1 MESFVSF
8 ALSYLANNV
17 PTVIELLEKNKSFD
31 ARIKDCYDR
40 ARNQWNKAASE
51 QYAGKEMEHLD
62 DLKTYLSGNPDGM
75 DNEVE
80 ELVGRWI
87 LEMRK
92 DPLCAAYI
100 NEIKT
105 DKLLLNTAFHAE
117 TLSEV
122 ARVVDT
128 LNGKIESIS
137 SKLDS
142 SITMTKGLERLV
154 EEGNRSILQ
163 KIDAGSHF
171 WENRKD
177 DDALVLLDHFFDGKV
192 SRHIPNFDFNGTK
205 LVNQSLWTDEENEN
219 LIVNRLKRWGYFL
232 VKGAE
237 GRGKSILCLKAAYRL
252 YLDGYMVFITQK
264 SWDWEKIQEFVEDI
278 TSSELKAVIILE
290 DIHKLSVGSNDVI
303 SYIQSY
309 CDGRLKENQPLNTL
323 FLVNLRPSLEGE
335 EKLLVNTVS
344 KRHYLELAGEVE
356 SNRARGLTDFL
367 VSAHNLVLDQLRVEN
382 IPLEDSIPPNLKV
395 LTVFFT
401 IYTDPSAKT
410 SVATKSKVLH
420 LYTRDYGLS
429 QPDDFKVK
437 TLSLLGSLGV
447 FDAPVDSFF
456 LEAAE
461 VALLFRYVNLG
472 FCYFVD
478 NKFYMSHSTDA
489 HYLCLALSAAVQGG
503 GGYVNLVTEA
513 IKSYYERI
521 MNRQSLSEELR
532 KDVGKDFVVP
542 VLQELYR
549 KNEFNTL
556 YGYFRREDIS
566 DSILKISPTYIVAA
580 LYTNETTPSSRISL
594 YTNNIQLFKK
604 HILDFSSVTLLFI
617 YLILRNHYAYT
628 KGIQD
633 LFDDP
638 EGLVLTEYLNARG
651 KELFVSGQA
660 KVRRNISAIGDF
672 HKSLLEKYEASRSR
686 KKPQLIR
693 TPDFR
698 PKSSLAQVELYQMA
712 LEVKEGISYPGT
724 HDQAKHIMDIVA
736 KNVSRFPGCESPYNL
751 SRIFRNLGAIDY
763 DLYLEYIN
771 SDDICNEIKYNVSR
785 GRFGISYL
793 FLYSHFY
800 NKNPEIKDLIDK
812 QFLSLTP
819 IARQALRNWIYKIRL
834 HNPGLV
840 FSEGSLAF
848 AVEQALKS
856 SPANQIN

>member
-1 MESFVSF
+1 MEPFVSF

-17 PTVIELLEKNKSFD
+17 PTVIDLLEKNKSFD

-40 ARNQWNKAASE
+40 ARNQWNRAASE
-51 QYAGKEMEHLD
+51 RYAGKEMEHLD
-62 DLKTYLSGNPDGM
+62 DLKAYLSGNPDGM
-75 DNEVE
+75 DDEVE

-92 DPLCAAYI
+92 DSLCAAYI

-105 DKLLLNTAFHAE
+105 DKLLLNTAFHSE

-122 ARVVDT
+122 ARVVDA
-128 LNGKIESIS
+128 LDGKIESIS
-137 SKLDS
+137 SKLDN

-177 DDALVLLDHFFDGKV
+177 EDALVLLDLFLGGKIN
-192 SRHIPNFDFNGTK
+192 HQIPNFDFNGEK
-205 LVNQSLWTDEENEN
+205 LSNHSLWTDEKNEK

-252 YLDGYMVFITQK
+252 FLDGYMVFITKK

-278 TSSELKAVIILE
+278 TGSELKAVIILE
-290 DIHKLSVGSNDVI
+290 DVHKLSVDSNDVI
-303 SYIQSY
+303 SYIRNY
-309 CDGRLKENQPLNTL
+309 CDGRLKMNQPLNTL
-323 FLVNLRPSLEGE
+323 FLANLRPSLEGE

-367 VSAHNLVLDQLRVEN
+367 VSAHNLVLEQLRVDN

-395 LTVFFT
+395 LTIFFT
-401 IYTDPSAKT
+401 IYTDPSAP
-410 SVATKSKVLH
+410 SLVATNSKVLF
-420 LYTRDYGLS
+420 LYTRNYGLT
-429 QPDDFKVK
+429 QPNGFKTN
-437 TLSLLGSLGV
+437 TLALLGSLGV
-447 FDAPVDSFF
+447 FDAPVDSAF
-456 LEAAE
+456 LTEAE
-461 VALLFRYVNLG
+461 INLLFHYVRSGLC
-472 FCYFVD
+472 FFVD

-489 HYLCLALSAAVQGG
+489 RYLCSALSLDTR

-549 KNEFNTL
+549 KKEFNTL

-566 DSILKISPTYIVAA
+566 DSILKISPTYILAA
-580 LYTNETTPSSRISL
+580 LYVYETTPTSRISL

-604 HILDFSSVTLLFI
+604 HILDFSAVSLLFI
-617 YLILRNHYAYT
+617 YLTLRNHYFYT
-628 KGIQD
+628 EGIKG
-633 LFDDP
+633 LFKDE
-638 EGLVLTEYLNARG
+638 EGLVLSEYLNVRG
-651 KELFVSGQA
+651 RELFIKGL
-660 KVRRNISAIGDF
+660 KKLRNHIGSIGVY
-672 HKSLLEKYEASRSR
+672 HKSLIDNFEATLSRQR
-686 KKPQLIR
+686 PPVYR
-693 TPDFR
+693 TPGFR
-698 PKSSLAQVELYQMA
+698 PKSALAQVEIFQMA
-712 LEVKEGISYPGT
+712 LEVKEGISYPGALVR
-724 HDQAKHIMDIVA
+724 AKQIMDIVA
-736 KNVSRFPGCESPYNL
+736 KNVSRFPGSESPYNL

-793 FLYSHFY
+793 YLYSHFY

-840 FSEGSLAF
+840 FSEDSLGK